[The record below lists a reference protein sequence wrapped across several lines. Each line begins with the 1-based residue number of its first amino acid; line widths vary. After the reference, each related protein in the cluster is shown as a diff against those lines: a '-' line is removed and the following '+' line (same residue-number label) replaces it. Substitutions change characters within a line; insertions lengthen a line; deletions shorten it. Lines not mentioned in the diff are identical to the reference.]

1 MDDDAAEEPVA
12 DDAVE
17 GPVADDAAENLW
29 PSLLPPQVSL
39 KLFEPKWLRII
50 L

>member
-1 MDDDAAEEPVA
+1 MDDDAVEEPVA

-17 GPVADDAAENLW
+17 GFVADGAAGSLW
-29 PSLLPPQVSL
+29 PSFLLPQVSL
-39 KLFEPKWLRII
+39 KLLEPKWLRII